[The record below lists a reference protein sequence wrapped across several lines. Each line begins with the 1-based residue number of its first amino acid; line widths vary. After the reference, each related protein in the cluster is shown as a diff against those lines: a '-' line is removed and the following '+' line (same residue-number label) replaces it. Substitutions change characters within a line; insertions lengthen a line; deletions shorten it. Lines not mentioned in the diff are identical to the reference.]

1 MKGRLT
7 LGIVIV
13 AVALLPLLLDPR
25 GYWIRVLTITLLF
38 AAMAQAWNIVGGL
51 ANQTSL
57 GHAAFFGIGAYTSTV
72 LLLKFGISPWLGM
85 LAGGALGG
93 VAALVIAIPT
103 MRLQGHYF
111 ALATLAFGEVMRV
124 IANVWTS
131 LTGGPGG
138 LSVPFV
144 PPGFAAYSFKLL
156 RPHAY
161 IALVALVVVTAIF
174 EVIRRGAMGYRLRAI
189 KQNPAAAEVIGVD
202 TTRVK
207 LQAAVISGALIAMLG
222 TLYAQVAV
230 FFDPDTVFGIASIS
244 IRIALI
250 AIIGGVGTAAGPI
263 LGAFFIIPLEEIMND
278 LLSSRAAGLSQLV
291 FGIILIA
298 VILWRPRGFIT
309 VLDSLRARLSR
320 SGGAMT
326 ILDVR
331 AVSRRFG
338 GLQALSEVTFSVS
351 KGEIVGVIGP
361 NGAGKTTLFSTL
373 VGLIRP
379 DAGTVTLDGKDLAG
393 LEAPHGRRSRD
404 DKNLPERRLVCRKL
418 GAG

>member
-1 MKGRLT
+1 MKRCLP
-7 LGIVIV
+7 LALLIL
-13 AVALLPLLLDPR
+13 AAALLPLLLDPR
-25 GYWIRVLTITLLF
+25 GYWIRVLTFTLLF

-57 GHAAFFGIGAYTSTV
+57 GHAAFFGIGAYTSTI

-144 PPGFAAYSFKLL
+144 PPSFAGYSFKLL

-161 IALVALVVVTAIF
+161 IALAALIVVTVIF
-174 EVIRRGAMGYRLRAI
+174 EMIRRGAMGYRLRAI
-189 KQNPAAAEVIGVD
+189 RQNAPAAEVIGID
-202 TTRVK
+202 TTKVK
-207 LQAAVISGALIAMLG
+207 LQAAVISGVLVAMLG
-222 TLYAQVAV
+222 TLYAQIAV

-263 LGAFFIIPLEEIMND
+263 LGAFFIIPLEESMNA

-291 FGIILIA
+291 FGIVLIA

-309 VLDSLRARLSR
+309 VIDAVRARLSR
-320 SGGAMT
+320 
-326 ILDVR
+326 
-331 AVSRRFG
+331 AV
-338 GLQALSEVTFSVS
+338 
-351 KGEIVGVIGP
+351 KP
-361 NGAGKTTLFSTL
+361 
-373 VGLIRP
+373 
-379 DAGTVTLDGKDLAG
+379 
-393 LEAPHGRRSRD
+393 
-404 DKNLPERRLVCRKL
+404 
-418 GAG
+418 

>member
-1 MKGRLT
+1 
-7 LGIVIV
+7 
-13 AVALLPLLLDPR
+13 
-25 GYWIRVLTITLLF
+25 
-38 AAMAQAWNIVGGL
+38 
-51 ANQTSL
+51 
-57 GHAAFFGIGAYTSTV
+57 V

-144 PPGFAAYSFKLL
+144 SPSFSAYSFKLL

-161 IALVALVVVTAIF
+161 IALVALLVVTAIF
-174 EVIRRGAMGYRLRAI
+174 EAIRRGAMGYRLRAI
-189 KQNPAAAEVIGVD
+189 KQNAAAAEVIGVD

-263 LGAFFIIPLEEIMND
+263 LGAFFIIPLEELMND

-291 FGIILIA
+291 FGIILIS
-298 VILWRPRGFIT
+298 VILWQPRGFIT
-309 VLDSLRARLSR
+309 LFGSWRARLSR
-320 SGGAMT
+320 
-326 ILDVR
+326 
-331 AVSRRFG
+331 AV
-338 GLQALSEVTFSVS
+338 
-351 KGEIVGVIGP
+351 
-361 NGAGKTTLFSTL
+361 
-373 VGLIRP
+373 
-379 DAGTVTLDGKDLAG
+379 
-393 LEAPHGRRSRD
+393 AP
-404 DKNLPERRLVCRKL
+404 
-418 GAG
+418 

>member
-1 MKGRLT
+1 MKGRSAPCLF
-7 LGIVIV
+7 IV
-13 AVALLPLLLDPR
+13 AAVLVPLLLDPR

-51 ANQTSL
+51 ANQISL

-85 LAGGALGG
+85 FAGGALGAM
-93 VAALVIAIPT
+93 AAFVIAIPT

-144 PPGFAAYSFKLL
+144 PPSFLAYSFKLL

-161 IALVALVVVTAIF
+161 IALAALIVVTVIF
-174 EVIRRGAMGYRLRAI
+174 QAIRRGAMGYRLRAI
-189 KQNPAAAEVIGVD
+189 RQNADAAEVIGID

-207 LQAAVISGALIAMLG
+207 LFAAVISGALMAMLG

-244 IRIALI
+244 IRVALI

-263 LGAFFIIPLEEIMND
+263 LGAFFIIPLEEIMNG

-291 FGIILIA
+291 FGVILIA
-298 VILWRPRGFIT
+298 VILWQPRGFIT
-309 VLDSLRARLSR
+309 ALNSLRARLSR
-320 SGGAMT
+320 
-326 ILDVR
+326 
-331 AVSRRFG
+331 
-338 GLQALSEVTFSVS
+338 
-351 KGEIVGVIGP
+351 K
-361 NGAGKTTLFSTL
+361 
-373 VGLIRP
+373 
-379 DAGTVTLDGKDLAG
+379 
-393 LEAPHGRRSRD
+393 EAP
-404 DKNLPERRLVCRKL
+404 
-418 GAG
+418 

>member
-1 MKGRLT
+1 MKGRSAPCLY
-7 LGIVIV
+7 IV
-13 AVALLPLLLDPR
+13 AAALLPLLLDPR

-51 ANQTSL
+51 ANQISL

-85 LAGGALGG
+85 FAGGALGG
-93 VAALVIAIPT
+93 LAALVIAIPT

-144 PPGFAAYSFKLL
+144 PPSFLAYSFKLL

-161 IALVALVVVTAIF
+161 IALAALIIVTVIF
-174 EVIRRGAMGYRLRAI
+174 QAIRRGAMGYRLRAI
-189 KQNPAAAEVIGVD
+189 RQNADAAEVVGID

-207 LQAAVISGALIAMLG
+207 LFAAVISGALMAMLG

-230 FFDPDTVFGIASIS
+230 FFDPDTVFGIAGIS
-244 IRIALI
+244 IRVALI
-250 AIIGGVGTAAGPI
+250 AIIGGVGTAVGPI
-263 LGAFFIIPLEEIMND
+263 LGACFIIPLEELMND

-291 FGIILIA
+291 FGLILIA
-298 VILWRPRGFIT
+298 VILWQPRGFIT
-309 VLDSLRARLSR
+309 ALNSLRARLPR
-320 SGGAMT
+320 
-326 ILDVR
+326 
-331 AVSRRFG
+331 
-338 GLQALSEVTFSVS
+338 
-351 KGEIVGVIGP
+351 K
-361 NGAGKTTLFSTL
+361 
-373 VGLIRP
+373 
-379 DAGTVTLDGKDLAG
+379 
-393 LEAPHGRRSRD
+393 EAP
-404 DKNLPERRLVCRKL
+404 
-418 GAG
+418 

>member
-1 MKGRLT
+1 MKGRSAPCLYI
-7 LGIVIV
+7 L
-13 AVALLPLLLDPR
+13 AAALLPLLLDPR

-51 ANQTSL
+51 ANQISL

-85 LAGGALGG
+85 FAGGALGG
-93 VAALVIAIPT
+93 MAALVIAIPT

-144 PPGFAAYSFKLL
+144 PPSFLAYSFKLL

-161 IALVALVVVTAIF
+161 IALAALIVVTVIF
-174 EVIRRGAMGYRLRAI
+174 QAIRRGAMGYRLRAI
-189 KQNPAAAEVIGVD
+189 RQNADAAEVIGID

-207 LQAAVISGALIAMLG
+207 LFAAVISGALMAMLG

-230 FFDPDTVFGIASIS
+230 FFDPDTVFGIAGIS
-244 IRIALI
+244 IRVALI

-263 LGAFFIIPLEEIMND
+263 LGAFFIIPLEEIMNG
-278 LLSSRAAGLSQLV
+278 LLSSRAAGLSQFV
-291 FGIILIA
+291 FGVILIA
-298 VILWRPRGFIT
+298 VILWQPRGFIT
-309 VLDSLRARLSR
+309 ALDSLRARLSR
-320 SGGAMT
+320 RGA
-326 ILDVR
+326 
-331 AVSRRFG
+331 
-338 GLQALSEVTFSVS
+338 
-351 KGEIVGVIGP
+351 P
-361 NGAGKTTLFSTL
+361 
-373 VGLIRP
+373 
-379 DAGTVTLDGKDLAG
+379 
-393 LEAPHGRRSRD
+393 
-404 DKNLPERRLVCRKL
+404 
-418 GAG
+418 

>member
-1 MKGRLT
+1 MKGRSAPCLYI
-7 LGIVIV
+7 L
-13 AVALLPLLLDPR
+13 AAALLPLLLDPR
-25 GYWIRVLTITLLF
+25 GYWMRVLTITLLF

-51 ANQTSL
+51 ANQISL

-85 LAGGALGG
+85 FAGGALGG
-93 VAALVIAIPT
+93 MAALVIAIPT

-144 PPGFAAYSFKLL
+144 PPSFLAYSFKLL

-161 IALVALVVVTAIF
+161 IALAALIVVTVIF
-174 EVIRRGAMGYRLRAI
+174 QAIRRGAMGYRLRAI
-189 KQNPAAAEVIGVD
+189 RQNADAAEVIGID

-207 LQAAVISGALIAMLG
+207 LFAAVISGALMAMLG

-244 IRIALI
+244 IRVALI

-263 LGAFFIIPLEEIMND
+263 LGAFFIIPLEEIMNG
-278 LLSSRAAGLSQLV
+278 LLSSRAAGLSQFV
-291 FGIILIA
+291 FGVILIA
-298 VILWRPRGFIT
+298 VILWQPRGFIT
-309 VLDSLRARLSR
+309 ALDSLRARLSR
-320 SGGAMT
+320 RGA
-326 ILDVR
+326 
-331 AVSRRFG
+331 
-338 GLQALSEVTFSVS
+338 
-351 KGEIVGVIGP
+351 P
-361 NGAGKTTLFSTL
+361 
-373 VGLIRP
+373 
-379 DAGTVTLDGKDLAG
+379 
-393 LEAPHGRRSRD
+393 
-404 DKNLPERRLVCRKL
+404 
-418 GAG
+418 

>member
-1 MKGRLT
+1 VKRCLV
-7 LGIVIV
+7 LALLIVV
-13 AVALLPLLLDPR
+13 AALLPLLLDPR
-25 GYWIRVLTITLLF
+25 GYWIRVLTFTLLF

-144 PPGFAAYSFKLL
+144 PPSFAAYSFKLL

-161 IALVALVVVTAIF
+161 IALVALIVVTVIF
-174 EVIRRGAMGYRLRAI
+174 EIIRRGAMGYRLRAI
-189 KQNPAAAEVIGVD
+189 KQNAPAAEVIGID

-207 LQAAVISGALIAMLG
+207 LQAAVISGVLVAMLG
-222 TLYAQVAV
+222 TLYAQIAV

-263 LGAFFIIPLEEIMND
+263 LGAFFIIPLEETMNA

-309 VLDSLRARLSR
+309 VIDAFRARLSR
-320 SGGAMT
+320 
-326 ILDVR
+326 
-331 AVSRRFG
+331 
-338 GLQALSEVTFSVS
+338 
-351 KGEIVGVIGP
+351 
-361 NGAGKTTLFSTL
+361 
-373 VGLIRP
+373 
-379 DAGTVTLDGKDLAG
+379 TVK
-393 LEAPHGRRSRD
+393 P
-404 DKNLPERRLVCRKL
+404 
-418 GAG
+418 

>member
-1 MKGRLT
+1 VKRFLP
-7 LGIVIV
+7 LALLIL
-13 AVALLPLLLDPR
+13 AAALLPLLLDPR
-25 GYWIRVLTITLLF
+25 GYWIRVLTFTLLF

-144 PPGFAAYSFKLL
+144 PPSFAAYSFKLL

-161 IALVALVVVTAIF
+161 IALAALIVVTVIF
-174 EVIRRGAMGYRLRAI
+174 EMIRRGAMGYRLRAI
-189 KQNPAAAEVIGVD
+189 RENAPAAEVIGID

-207 LQAAVISGALIAMLG
+207 LQAAVISGVLVAMLG
-222 TLYAQVAV
+222 TLYAQIAV

-263 LGAFFIIPLEEIMND
+263 LGAFFIIPLEESMNA

-309 VLDSLRARLSR
+309 VIDAFRARLSR
-320 SGGAMT
+320 
-326 ILDVR
+326 
-331 AVSRRFG
+331 AV
-338 GLQALSEVTFSVS
+338 
-351 KGEIVGVIGP
+351 KP
-361 NGAGKTTLFSTL
+361 
-373 VGLIRP
+373 
-379 DAGTVTLDGKDLAG
+379 
-393 LEAPHGRRSRD
+393 
-404 DKNLPERRLVCRKL
+404 
-418 GAG
+418 

>member
-1 MKGRLT
+1 VKGRSTPCL
-7 LGIVIV
+7 LIV
-13 AVALLPLLLDPR
+13 AAALLPLLLDPR

-38 AAMAQAWNIVGGL
+38 AATAQAWNIVGGL
-51 ANQTSL
+51 ANQISL

-72 LLLKFGISPWLGM
+72 LLLKFGVSPWLGM
-85 LAGGALGG
+85 LAGGMLGAL
-93 VAALVIAIPT
+93 AALVIAIPT

-111 ALATLAFGEVMRV
+111 ALATLAFGEVLRV

-144 PPGFAAYSFKLL
+144 PPSLLAYSFKAL

-161 IALVALVVVTAIF
+161 IALAALVVVTAIF
-174 EVIRRGAMGYRLRAI
+174 AAIRRGAMGYRLRAI
-189 KQNPAAAEVIGVD
+189 RQNQAAAEVIGVD

-207 LQAAVISGALIAMLG
+207 LQAAVISGALTAMLG

-230 FFDPDTVFGIASIS
+230 FIDPDTVFGIASIS

-263 LGAFFIIPLEEIMND
+263 LGAFFIIPLEEIMNS

-298 VILWRPRGFIT
+298 VILWQPRGLIT
-309 VLDSLRARLSR
+309 VFTALRARSLR
-320 SGGAMT
+320 SG
-326 ILDVR
+326 
-331 AVSRRFG
+331 
-338 GLQALSEVTFSVS
+338 
-351 KGEIVGVIGP
+351 
-361 NGAGKTTLFSTL
+361 
-373 VGLIRP
+373 
-379 DAGTVTLDGKDLAG
+379 
-393 LEAPHGRRSRD
+393 AP
-404 DKNLPERRLVCRKL
+404 
-418 GAG
+418 

>member
-1 MKGRLT
+1 MKGRSTPCLYI
-7 LGIVIV
+7 L
-13 AVALLPLLLDPR
+13 AAALLPLLLDPR

-51 ANQTSL
+51 ANQISL

-85 LAGGALGG
+85 FAGGALGG
-93 VAALVIAIPT
+93 MAALVIAIPT

-144 PPGFAAYSFKLL
+144 PPSFLAYSFKLL

-161 IALVALVVVTAIF
+161 IALAALIVVTVIF
-174 EVIRRGAMGYRLRAI
+174 QAIRRGAMGYRLRAI
-189 KQNPAAAEVIGVD
+189 RQNADAAEVIGID

-207 LQAAVISGALIAMLG
+207 LFAAVISGALMAMLG

-230 FFDPDTVFGIASIS
+230 FFDPDTVFGIAGIS
-244 IRIALI
+244 IRVALI

-263 LGAFFIIPLEEIMND
+263 LGAFFIVPLEEIMNG
-278 LLSSRAAGLSQLV
+278 LLSSRAAGLSQFV
-291 FGIILIA
+291 FGVILIA
-298 VILWRPRGFIT
+298 VILWQPRGFIT
-309 VLDSLRARLSR
+309 ALDSLRARLSR
-320 SGGAMT
+320 RGA
-326 ILDVR
+326 
-331 AVSRRFG
+331 
-338 GLQALSEVTFSVS
+338 
-351 KGEIVGVIGP
+351 P
-361 NGAGKTTLFSTL
+361 
-373 VGLIRP
+373 
-379 DAGTVTLDGKDLAG
+379 
-393 LEAPHGRRSRD
+393 
-404 DKNLPERRLVCRKL
+404 
-418 GAG
+418 

>member
-1 MKGRLT
+1 MKRCLA
-7 LGIVIV
+7 LAVVIA
-13 AVALLPLLLDPR
+13 AVALLPLVLDPR
-25 GYWIRVLTITLLF
+25 GYWIRVFTFTLLF
-38 AAMAQAWNIVGGL
+38 AARAQAWNIVGGL

-72 LLLKFGISPWLGM
+72 LFLKFGISPWLGM

-93 VAALVIAIPT
+93 VAALIIAIPT

-144 PPGFAAYSFKLL
+144 PPSFSAYSFKLL

-161 IALVALVVVTAIF
+161 IALAALVVVTAIF
-174 EVIRRGAMGYRLRAI
+174 EAIRRGAMGYRLRAI

-207 LQAAVISGALIAMLG
+207 LQAAVISGTLIAMLG

-278 LLSSRAAGLSQLV
+278 LLSSRAAGLSQFV

-298 VILWRPRGFIT
+298 VILWQPRGFIT
-309 VLDSLRARLSR
+309 VFGSWWARLSR
-320 SGGAMT
+320 
-326 ILDVR
+326 
-331 AVSRRFG
+331 AV
-338 GLQALSEVTFSVS
+338 
-351 KGEIVGVIGP
+351 
-361 NGAGKTTLFSTL
+361 
-373 VGLIRP
+373 
-379 DAGTVTLDGKDLAG
+379 
-393 LEAPHGRRSRD
+393 AP
-404 DKNLPERRLVCRKL
+404 
-418 GAG
+418 

>member
-1 MKGRLT
+1 MRVRFAPCL
-7 LGIVIV
+7 VI
-13 AVALLPLLLDPR
+13 AAAAMLPLLLDPR

-51 ANQTSL
+51 ANQISL

-72 LLLKFGISPWLGM
+72 LLVKFGISPWLGM

-93 VAALVIAIPT
+93 LAALVIAIPT

-138 LSVPFV
+138 LSVPFA
-144 PPGFAAYSFKLL
+144 PPSFAAYSFKLL

-161 IALVALVVVTAIF
+161 IALVALIVATSIF
-174 EVIRRGAMGYRLRAI
+174 KAIRRGAMGYRLRAI
-189 KQNPAAAEVIGVD
+189 RQNTAAAEVIGID

-207 LQAAVISGALIAMLG
+207 LEAAVISGALTAMLG

-250 AIIGGVGTAAGPI
+250 AIIGGIGTAAGPVI
-263 LGAFFIIPLEEIMND
+263 GAFFIIPLEEIMNS

-291 FGIILIA
+291 FGVVLIA
-298 VILWRPRGFIT
+298 VILWQPRGFVT
-309 VLDSLRARLSR
+309 LFSAWRARLS
-320 SGGAMT
+320 
-326 ILDVR
+326 
-331 AVSRRFG
+331 
-338 GLQALSEVTFSVS
+338 
-351 KGEIVGVIGP
+351 
-361 NGAGKTTLFSTL
+361 
-373 VGLIRP
+373 
-379 DAGTVTLDGKDLAG
+379 
-393 LEAPHGRRSRD
+393 HGRA
-404 DKNLPERRLVCRKL
+404 P
-418 GAG
+418 

>member
-1 MKGRLT
+1 VKRCLP
-7 LGIVIV
+7 LALLIV
-13 AVALLPLLLDPR
+13 AAALLPLLLDPR
-25 GYWIRVLTITLLF
+25 GYWIRVLTFTLLF

-144 PPGFAAYSFKLL
+144 PPSFANYSFKLL

-161 IALVALVVVTAIF
+161 IALVALIVVTVIF
-174 EVIRRGAMGYRLRAI
+174 ETIRRSAMGYRLRAI
-189 KQNPAAAEVIGVD
+189 RQNASAAEVIGID
-202 TTRVK
+202 TTKVK
-207 LQAAVISGALIAMLG
+207 LQAAVISGVLVAMLG
-222 TLYAQVAV
+222 TLYAQIAV

-263 LGAFFIIPLEEIMND
+263 LGAFFIIPLEEVMNA

-309 VLDSLRARLSR
+309 VIDALRARLSR
-320 SGGAMT
+320 
-326 ILDVR
+326 
-331 AVSRRFG
+331 AV
-338 GLQALSEVTFSVS
+338 
-351 KGEIVGVIGP
+351 KP
-361 NGAGKTTLFSTL
+361 
-373 VGLIRP
+373 
-379 DAGTVTLDGKDLAG
+379 
-393 LEAPHGRRSRD
+393 
-404 DKNLPERRLVCRKL
+404 
-418 GAG
+418 

>member
-1 MKGRLT
+1 MKRCLP
-7 LGIVIV
+7 LALLIL
-13 AVALLPLLLDPR
+13 AAALLPLLLDPR
-25 GYWIRVLTITLLF
+25 GYWIRVLTFTLLF

-144 PPGFAAYSFKLL
+144 PPSFAAYSFKLL

-161 IALVALVVVTAIF
+161 IALAALIVVTVIF
-174 EVIRRGAMGYRLRAI
+174 EIIRRGAMGYRLRAI
-189 KQNPAAAEVIGVD
+189 RENAPAAEVIGID
-202 TTRVK
+202 TTKVK
-207 LQAAVISGALIAMLG
+207 LQAAVISGVLVAMLG
-222 TLYAQVAV
+222 TLYAQIAV

-263 LGAFFIIPLEEIMND
+263 LGAFFIIPLEEIMNA

-309 VLDSLRARLSR
+309 VIDAFRARLSR
-320 SGGAMT
+320 
-326 ILDVR
+326 
-331 AVSRRFG
+331 AV
-338 GLQALSEVTFSVS
+338 
-351 KGEIVGVIGP
+351 KP
-361 NGAGKTTLFSTL
+361 
-373 VGLIRP
+373 
-379 DAGTVTLDGKDLAG
+379 
-393 LEAPHGRRSRD
+393 
-404 DKNLPERRLVCRKL
+404 
-418 GAG
+418 